1 MIFFGRFPE
10 TSYSAAGRYRKERG
24 AAAAQQTEHGSTST
38 SLESTECQ
46 HPPVHGDRIQAR
58 PTNWAVTSSLS
69 VRDCET
75 LPYFKDHCRRISAL
89 LSSEQTSTLARS
101 SMLVSTRLAAARDLP
116 MEVNCTQHGRQAV
129 WPANGSYEYI
139 VHLSIRPKSWG
150 PVASM
155 ACVAGMKGTTKTS
168 LACRTCAGLATTD
181 SQEETGK
188 EYR

>member
-1 MIFFGRFPE
+1 MLQADTGKNEARQQPSRRNTGARQPVSRVLSASIHQYME
-10 TSYSAAGRYRKERG
+10 T
-24 AAAAQQTEHGSTST
+24 GS
-38 SLESTECQ
+38 
-46 HPPVHGDRIQAR
+46 R
-58 PTNWAVTSSLS
+58 PGPRTGAVTSSLS

-155 ACVAGMKGTTKTS
+155 ACVAGMKGATKTS